1 MSDEHP
7 VEPGL
12 SFGSVAAAYDRGRPS
27 YPADAVTWAV
37 GAEAQVV
44 LELGAGTGKL
54 TAELVRQGHAV
65 HATDPDGDMLEVLQ
79 ARVPGCSA
87 RRASAEDVPANDRS
101 VDVVVVGQ
109 AFHWFDH
116 ARALPE
122 IARVLKRGGH
132 LAIVH
137 NERDQR
143 IPWVRRLGDVLGQQD
158 HDFTPEALVQS
169 DLFGFVEEKAFKH
182 WQDVNRESILDL
194 ARSRSNIAT
203 LEAEAQQAKLAEVRA
218 FYDEYGR
225 GMDGMQIPYVTK
237 VFRARVVDTDEPATT
252 EPQDEASHQGPIV
265 SDGTDTDMLLIDFR

>member
-7 VEPGL
+7 VEPRL
-12 SFGSVAAAYDRGRPS
+12 SFGSVAASYDRGRPS
-27 YPADAVTWAV
+27 YPADAAAWAV

-65 HATDPDGDMLEVLQ
+65 HATDPDADMLEVLQ
-79 ARVPGCSA
+79 EQVPGCSA
-87 RRASAEDVPANDRS
+87 RQASAEEIPANDRS

-116 ARALPE
+116 DRALPE
-122 IARVLKRGGH
+122 IARILKRGGH

-143 IPWVRRLGDVLGQQD
+143 IPWVRRLADILGRQD
-158 HDFTPEALVQS
+158 LDFTPDALVHS
-169 DLFGFVEEKAFKH
+169 DLFGFVEDKAFKH
-182 WQDVNRESILDL
+182 WQDVHRESILDL
-194 ARSRSNIAT
+194 AASQSNIAS
-203 LEAEAQQAKLAEVRA
+203 LDPDAREAKLAEVRA
-218 FYDEYGR
+218 FYDDYGR

-237 VFRARVVDTDEPATT
+237 VFRAKVVDGDEPDPA
-252 EPQDEASHQGPIV
+252 EPEDEATPDGPIV